1 MTTPAEEYEAL
12 VAECATIKTRID
24 AVRQNTGNSIQYAGV
39 VCAMKNELIAVLEKR
54 IVALEDTIVIRSS
67 LPIFLADEAVK
78 TDICTGDEPW
88 LEKMVYKPKR
98 TGFPMVAVSA
108 VVVSKLISSLKHWKK
123 NHDYQVEIAR
133 LLKERTDVPL
143 ERVAAYNTTIKVVEK
158 LEAIKAILEK

>member
-12 VAECATIKTRID
+12 VAECGTIKTRID
-24 AVRQNTGNSIQYAGV
+24 TVLRNARDNTHCSEKIDV
-39 VCAMKNELIAVLEKR
+39 LKNELIAILEKR

-88 LEKMVYKPKR
+88 LDKMVYRPKK

-108 VVVSKLISSLKHWKK
+108 VVVSKLVSSLRHWKK

-143 ERVAAYNTTIKVVEK
+143 ERVAAYNTTVKAVEK